1 MRGGAWPL
9 LIFGSLLVIF
19 GIGNRIWTEDAIQSA
34 TYAFAAAASYLTA
47 AALSLAGRGEAA
59 RRGAPP
65 PGEVT
70 RAIPAASAGAVVL
83 ALGAGTLGLG
93 FVYGKF
99 LVFGG
104 GGLLALGCVLLARE
118 LHAQRRATVGGGPP

>member
-9 LIFGSLLVIF
+9 LIFGSLLVVF
-19 GIGNRIWTEDAIQSA
+19 GVGNRIWADDTIQSA

-47 AALSLAGRGEAA
+47 AGLSAAGRGEPV

-65 PGEVT
+65 EVAVT
-70 RAIPAASAGAVVL
+70 RAIPAASAGSVVL
-83 ALGAGTLGLG
+83 ALGAGALGLG
-93 FVYGKF
+93 FIFGKF

-104 GGLLALGCVLLARE
+104 GGVIVLGAVLLGRE
-118 LHAQRRATVGGGPP
+118 LNAQRRQVRRGGGT

>member
-19 GIGNRIWTEDAIQSA
+19 GIGNRIWTGDDVQSA

-47 AALSLAGRGEAA
+47 AAVSVVGRGEPA

-65 PGEVT
+65 ETEVT
-70 RAIPAASAGAVVL
+70 RAIPAGSAGAVV
-83 ALGAGTLGLG
+83 ASLGAGTLGLG
-93 FVYGKF
+93 FVFGKF

-104 GGLLALGCVLLARE
+104 GGLLALGVVLLVRE
-118 LHAQRRATVGGGPP
+118 LRAQRRAVRRVAAR